1 MGSGDDVVELWH
13 NIWET
18 TGGNHSVLLE
28 RVRLGNGDDHQW
40 LDINER
46 AKAWPSVEQT
56 MEIVTNGLKTTL
68 MKELL

>member
-1 MGSGDDVVELWH
+1 MLRHSV
-13 NIWET
+13 WET
-18 TGGNHSVLLE
+18 TGTNQDVCLE
-28 RVRLGNGDDHQW
+28 RIRLLNGDDHQW
-40 LDINER
+40 LNVNER